1 MVACCRSIMF
11 KARYFFLTFK
21 TCHSKIYPNADYQ
34 LVNTLL
40 KTFRLKHIFQPVYEL
55 SRKMYVLYY
64 EIFFEIFCYLIY
76 R

>member
-1 MVACCRSIMF
+1 MQIINWSTLYCLLWQ
-11 KARYFFLTFK
+11 KKTTF
-21 TCHSKIYPNADYQ
+21 SQ
-34 LVNTLL
+34 

-55 SRKMYVLYY
+55 SRNMYVLYY